1 MWNSCSRRR
10 VLRAAGGTVALGAL
24 PGCTGGFGGRE
35 SEPIRFGTLL
45 PTSGALEGVGVH
57 GRRAAEQA
65 VADVN
70 EAGGILGRPVELVAR
85 DGEADVDASLAA
97 YENLV
102 DEGVVGFV
110 GALVSTISLALAPKA
125 AEDGV
130 VAISPGSTNPRLT
143 DAGRSGGRKF
153 FGRTVPSDLLQSVA
167 MAKIL
172 DSPQYVGADTVS
184 VLALDNDFGADLAG
198 AIASNTDADVVAD
211 ARYDP
216 SASSFDG
223 TIAEVFADSPDAVAF
238 VSVPGQ
244 ERGVLDAYGA
254 SDHEAPWVFS
264 AGLLG
269 ADTPSYYDGFY
280 SASLSSTRTD
290 GHYALSRRLSDI
302 APLAPFSVNAYD
314 ALFLMAAAAEMA
326 GEATAPAIADTI
338 RSVSA
343 GEGHTVSVG
352 DFDEV
357 KLLVESGRSLNYR
370 GASGGVDLT
379 RNLEPLS
386 SYLVERVTDGNVE
399 RLELLQKQFFESGGD
414 R

>member
-1 MWNSCSRRR
+1 MQDSYSRRR
-10 VLRAAGGTVALGAL
+10 VLRTAGGTVALGAL
-24 PGCTGGFGGRE
+24 PGCTGAFGGRE
-35 SEPIRFGTLL
+35 SEPVRFGTLL

-57 GRRAAEQA
+57 GQRAAEQA
-65 VADVN
+65 VADIN
-70 EAGGILGRPVELVAR
+70 DAGGVLGRPVELVAK
-85 DGEADVDASLAA
+85 DSEADVDASLEA
-97 YENLV
+97 YESLV

-130 VAISPGSTNPRLT
+130 VEVSPGSTNPRLT
-143 DAGRSGGRKF
+143 DAGRSGGRKY

-167 MAKIL
+167 MAKII
-172 DSPQYVGADTVS
+172 DSSQYVGADTIS
-184 VLALDNDFGADLAG
+184 ILALDNDFGADLAD
-198 AIASNTDADVVAD
+198 AIASNVDAEVVAD

-216 SASSFDG
+216 SASSFDAK
-223 TIAEVFADSPDAVAF
+223 IAEVFTDSPDAVAF

-244 ERGVLDAYGA
+244 EKDVLDAYGA
-254 SDHEAPWVFS
+254 SDYEAPWVFS

-269 ADTPSYYDGFY
+269 TDTPSYYDGFY

-290 GHYALSRRLSDI
+290 GHFNLSRRLSDI

-326 GEATAPAIADTI
+326 GEATAPAIADTV
-338 RSVSA
+338 RSVSE

-352 DFDEV
+352 DFDAV

-370 GASGGVDLT
+370 GASGDVDLT
-379 RNLEPLS
+379 EALEPLS
-386 SYLVERVTDGNVE
+386 SYLVEHVTEGNVE